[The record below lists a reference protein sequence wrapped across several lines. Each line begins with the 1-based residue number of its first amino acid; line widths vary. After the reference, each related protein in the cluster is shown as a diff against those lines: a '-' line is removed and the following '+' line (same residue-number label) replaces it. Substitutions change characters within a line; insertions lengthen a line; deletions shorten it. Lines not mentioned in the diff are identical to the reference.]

1 MKSDARFPTTQQT
14 WLRECLAESTAS
26 EARSRGLRDARE
38 HVMRRYYEPLAA
50 YLGATSYRD
59 IDAPSA
65 LVAAFFVDRFGDDTY
80 LQAWKASGLPLR
92 RWLVNGLLFWLRTEV
107 RRRRR
112 EERRLGGAHELSL
125 VEHHAGPDAVFE
137 REWARS
143 IVGDACEVVA
153 QVLQREG
160 ESQRWVLFCRHVLDG
175 LSYGEVATAHGCE
188 ERGLLFD
195 FGAKAVS
202 RQGDFHAP
210 SRSRT
215 RRIRTFRSISA
226 CDIRVRGR
234 SAGSAAVLDDPGRHR
249 CERQR

>member
-143 IVGDACEVVA
+143 IVGDACEAVA

-175 LSYGEVATAHGCE
+175 LSYGEVATAHGCD
-188 ERGLLFD
+188 ERDVRNACRL
-195 FGAKAVS
+195 V
-202 RQGDFHAP
+202 
-210 SRSRT
+210 RSRLEEALLELL
-215 RRIRTFRSISA
+215 RDEGVSEARLESEVARIRSHY
-226 CDIRVRGR
+226 
-234 SAGSAAVLDDPGRHR
+234 VLG
-249 CERQR
+249 EGA

>member
-80 LQAWKASGLPLR
+80 LQAWKSSGLPLR

-175 LSYGEVATAHGCE
+175 LSYGEVATAHGCD
-188 ERGLLFD
+188 ERDVRNACRL
-195 FGAKAVS
+195 V
-202 RQGDFHAP
+202 
-210 SRSRT
+210 RSRLEEALLELL
-215 RRIRTFRSISA
+215 RDEGVSEARLESEVARIRSHF
-226 CDIRVRGR
+226 
-234 SAGSAAVLDDPGRHR
+234 VLG
-249 CERQR
+249 EGA

>member
-153 QVLQREG
+153 QVLQREV

-175 LSYGEVATAHGCE
+175 LSYGEVATAHGCD
-188 ERGLLFD
+188 ERDVRNACRL
-195 FGAKAVS
+195 V
-202 RQGDFHAP
+202 
-210 SRSRT
+210 RSRLEEALLELL
-215 RRIRTFRSISA
+215 RDEGVSEARLESEVARIRSHF
-226 CDIRVRGR
+226 
-234 SAGSAAVLDDPGRHR
+234 VLG
-249 CERQR
+249 EGA

>member
-175 LSYGEVATAHGCE
+175 LSYGEVATAHGCD
-188 ERGLLFD
+188 ERDVRNACRL
-195 FGAKAVS
+195 V
-202 RQGDFHAP
+202 
-210 SRSRT
+210 RSRLEEALLELL
-215 RRIRTFRSISA
+215 RDEGVSEARLESEVARIRSHF
-226 CDIRVRGR
+226 
-234 SAGSAAVLDDPGRHR
+234 VLG
-249 CERQR
+249 EGA

>member
-175 LSYGEVATAHGCE
+175 LSYGEIATAHGCD
-188 ERGLLFD
+188 ERDVRNACRL
-195 FGAKAVS
+195 V
-202 RQGDFHAP
+202 
-210 SRSRT
+210 RSRLEEALLELL
-215 RRIRTFRSISA
+215 RDEGVSEARLESEVARIRSHF
-226 CDIRVRGR
+226 
-234 SAGSAAVLDDPGRHR
+234 VLG
-249 CERQR
+249 EGA

>member
-65 LVAAFFVDRFGDDTY
+65 RVAAFFVDRFGDDTY

-92 RWLVNGLLFWLRTEV
+92 RWLVNGLLFWLRTAV

-175 LSYGEVATAHGCE
+175 LSYGEVATAHGCD
-188 ERGLLFD
+188 ERDVRNACRL
-195 FGAKAVS
+195 V
-202 RQGDFHAP
+202 
-210 SRSRT
+210 RSRLEEALLELL
-215 RRIRTFRSISA
+215 RDEGVSEARLESEVARIRSHF
-226 CDIRVRGR
+226 
-234 SAGSAAVLDDPGRHR
+234 VLG
-249 CERQR
+249 EGA

>member
-80 LQAWKASGLPLR
+80 LQTWKASGLPLR

-160 ESQRWVLFCRHVLDG
+160 GSQRWVLFCRHVLDG
-175 LSYGEVATAHGCE
+175 LSYGEVATAHGCD
-188 ERGLLFD
+188 ERDVRNACRL
-195 FGAKAVS
+195 V
-202 RQGDFHAP
+202 
-210 SRSRT
+210 RSRLEEALLELL
-215 RRIRTFRSISA
+215 RDEGVSEARLESEVAQIRSHF
-226 CDIRVRGR
+226 
-234 SAGSAAVLDDPGRHR
+234 VLG
-249 CERQR
+249 EGA

>member
-125 VEHHAGPDAVFE
+125 VEHHDRDSPLRNVDDAHRNDIELSNVCPCDSCRTTYWHSLE
-137 REWARS
+137 ATCS
-143 IVGDACEVVA
+143 VSGD
-153 QVLQREG
+153 
-160 ESQRWVLFCRHVLDG
+160 D
-175 LSYGEVATAHGCE
+175 
-188 ERGLLFD
+188 
-195 FGAKAVS
+195 
-202 RQGDFHAP
+202 
-210 SRSRT
+210 
-215 RRIRTFRSISA
+215 
-226 CDIRVRGR
+226 
-234 SAGSAAVLDDPGRHR
+234 
-249 CERQR
+249 

>member
-26 EARSRGLRDARE
+26 EARNRGLRDARE

-175 LSYGEVATAHGCE
+175 LSYGEIATAHGCD
-188 ERGLLFD
+188 ERDVRNACRL
-195 FGAKAVS
+195 V
-202 RQGDFHAP
+202 
-210 SRSRT
+210 RSRLEEALLELL
-215 RRIRTFRSISA
+215 RDEGVSEARLESEVARIRSHF
-226 CDIRVRGR
+226 
-234 SAGSAAVLDDPGRHR
+234 VLG
-249 CERQR
+249 EGA

>member
-1 MKSDARFPTTQQT
+1 MQSDARFPTTQQT
-14 WLRECLAESTAS
+14 WLRECLAENRAD

-65 LVAAFFVDRFGDDTY
+65 LVAAFFVDRFGDDAY

-112 EERRLGGAHELSL
+112 EERRFGSAHELSL
-125 VEHHAGPDAVFE
+125 VEHHDRPDAVFE

-160 ESQRWVLFCRHVLDG
+160 DSQRWVLFCRHVLDG

-188 ERGLLFD
+188 ERDVRNACRL
-195 FGAKAVS
+195 V
-202 RQGDFHAP
+202 
-210 SRSRT
+210 RSRLEEALLELL
-215 RRIRTFRSISA
+215 RDEGVSEAHLESEVARIRSHF
-226 CDIRVRGR
+226 
-234 SAGSAAVLDDPGRHR
+234 VLG
-249 CERQR
+249 EGA